1 VFAPSLVALVRSVVV
16 APSLLAAFLKED
28 PMSVPK
34 AFKTY
39 AEFEREIIRPAH
51 RIGLS
56 LEEMVEDTSFDVELD
71 LDGDPFEVMSND
83 RY

>member
-1 VFAPSLVALVRSVVV
+1 
-16 APSLLAAFLKED
+16 
-28 PMSVPK
+28 MSVPK

-71 LDGDPFEVMSND
+71 LDGDPFEVMPAD
-83 RY
+83 HY